1 MRLMPRSLL
10 GRNTLLIVVLMVAS
24 QLVSLLLMRQIVIR
38 PRVEQISEG
47 VSSTIAAIRSGLG
60 ALPPAERVAFVT
72 QFNRRVMDG
81 RARAADDDAPRLLTP
96 MERRFMRLVS
106 RRLALQEAEAVWR
119 REAGGSLAL
128 RLSLDG
134 TDHWVLVPGVLPGRE
149 FTGAFLMT
157 SFASAALALVGALLI
172 QRRLGRPLE
181 QVVRAAQV
189 LAQGGQPPPLP
200 EDGPTETATVS
211 RSFNRMAQ
219 SLAQAERERALML
232 AGISH
237 DLRTPLAKL
246 RLGVE
251 ILRPLGEPEVLAS
264 MTRSVEQLDAVVGQF
279 VDFARSGD
287 GEPLV
292 QADLDALARDVAG
305 AYADHG
311 HDFAVDATVGRPV
324 PMRAGAMRRAMT
336 NLMENALRHGR
347 APFRLGTGQS
357 GSDAWFEV
365 RDCGPG
371 IAPADVDMLKQPFR
385 QADVARGQGQGTG
398 LGLAIVERIA
408 RTHGGR
414 LDLLPFEGAADGA
427 RGLRARVSWPLD
439 LAGRARG
446 GPHPT

>member
-1 MRLMPRSLL
+1 MPRSLV

-60 ALPPAERVAFVT
+60 ALPPAQRAAFVA

-81 RARAADDDAPRLLTP
+81 RGRAADDDAPRLLTP

-119 REAGGSLAL
+119 RDAGGSLAL

-189 LAQGGQPPPLP
+189 LAGGGQPPPLP

-264 MTRSVEQLDAVVGQF
+264 MTRSVEQLDAVVSQF
-279 VDFARSGD
+279 VDYARSGD
-287 GEPLV
+287 GEPLL
-292 QADLDALARDVAG
+292 QADLDALSRDVAS

-311 HDFAVDATVGRPV
+311 HDFAVEAAVGQAV
-324 PMRAGAMRRAMT
+324 PMRAGAMRRAMI
-336 NLMENALRHGR
+336 NLVENALRHGR
-347 APFRLGTGQS
+347 APYGLATGLS
-357 GSDAWFEV
+357 GGEAWFEI

-371 IAPADVDMLKQPFR
+371 IATADADILKEPFR
-385 QADVARGQGQGTG
+385 QADVARGRGQGTG

-414 LDLLPFEGAADGA
+414 LELLPLEVPAEGA

-439 LAGRARG
+439 MAGRSG
-446 GPHPT
+446 GGTHPT